1 MAGGGSPVYAYHGVL
16 SEGVLQEIARLAR
29 ANWHPS
35 AMDTGWKESTL
46 HTCCVR
52 WGGMLVG
59 SLSHLVALLTLSV
72 THPHIIALFCSK
84 EGSAQVRLK
93 LALFGDET
101 GHNFTFTASQSVAV
115 AEREKF
121 KQELTSII
129 SRNKNATEGLPK
141 PLTPLKVA
149 NAPPVFANPTSS
161 ALSPK
166 QYLTPPHHS
175 VSRAPSD
182 SSERRT
188 TPVITGSDPASDF
201 RLRKKV
207 LMSNPELGS
216 LHRDLVM
223 KIGRASCRERVL
235 MSV

>member
-1 MAGGGSPVYAYHGVL
+1 MERKHPPYVL
-16 SEGVLQEIARLAR
+16 R
-29 ANWHPS
+29 
-35 AMDTGWKESTL
+35 TL
-46 HTCCVR
+46 RRHVSWFFVPPCC
-52 WGGMLVG
+52 
-59 SLSHLVALLTLSV
+59 SLHSV
-72 THPHIIALFCSK
+72 SITHPRIIALFCSK

-101 GHNFTFTASQSVAV
+101 GHNFTFSAPQSVAV

-129 SRNKNATEGLPK
+129 SRNKNTTDALPK

-149 NAPPVFANPTSS
+149 NAPPIFANSTPS

-166 QYLTPPHHS
+166 QYLAPSHP
-175 VSRAPSD
+175 VSRAPS
-182 SSERRT
+182 ERRA
-188 TPVITGSDPASDF
+188 TPVITGSDPANDF

-223 KIGRASCRERVL
+223 TGQITEGEFWDGREVSGMHFSTCFVL
-235 MSV
+235 TSSYSI

>member
-1 MAGGGSPVYAYHGVL
+1 
-16 SEGVLQEIARLAR
+16 
-29 ANWHPS
+29 
-35 AMDTGWKESTL
+35 
-46 HTCCVR
+46 
-52 WGGMLVG
+52 MLVG
-59 SLSHLVALLTLSV
+59 SSSHLVVLSTLSV
-72 THPHIIALFCSK
+72 THSRIIALFCSK

-101 GHNFTFTASQSVAV
+101 GHNFTFSAPQPVAV

-129 SRNKNATEGLPK
+129 SRNKNTTEGLPK
-141 PLTPLKVA
+141 SLTPLKVT
-149 NAPPVFANPTSS
+149 NAPPIFANPTPS

-166 QYLTPPHHS
+166 QYLTPSHNP
-175 VSRAPSD
+175 VSRAPS
-182 SSERRT
+182 ERRA

-223 KIGRASCRERVL
+223 TGQITEGEFWDGREVSAMYCSTLFRTNLCAIAFDFSSGSIRKPAERQTRATCG
-235 MSV
+235 SST

>member
-1 MAGGGSPVYAYHGVL
+1 MERKHPPYVL
-16 SEGVLQEIARLAR
+16 R
-29 ANWHPS
+29 
-35 AMDTGWKESTL
+35 TL
-46 HTCCVR
+46 RRHVS
-52 WGGMLVG
+52 WF
-59 SLSHLVALLTLSV
+59 SLSHLVALSTLSV
-72 THPHIIALFCSK
+72 THPRIIALFCSK

-101 GHNFTFTASQSVAV
+101 GHNFTFSAPQSVAV

-129 SRNKNATEGLPK
+129 SRNKNTTDGLPK
-141 PLTPLKVA
+141 PLTPLKIT
-149 NAPPVFANPTSS
+149 NAPPIFANPAPS

-166 QYLTPPHHS
+166 QYLTPSHP
-175 VSRAPSD
+175 VSRAPS
-182 SSERRT
+182 EKRA
-188 TPVITGSDPASDF
+188 TPVITGSDSASDF

-223 KIGRASCRERVL
+223 TGQITEGEFWDGREVSGIYFRPCFVLTSCY
-235 MSV
+235 SI

>member
-1 MAGGGSPVYAYHGVL
+1 M
-16 SEGVLQEIARLAR
+16 
-29 ANWHPS
+29 
-35 AMDTGWKESTL
+35 
-46 HTCCVR
+46 
-52 WGGMLVG
+52 
-59 SLSHLVALLTLSV
+59 
-72 THPHIIALFCSK
+72 IALFCSK

-101 GHNFTFTASQSVAV
+101 GHNFTFTAPQSVAV

-129 SRNKNATEGLPK
+129 SRNKNTTEGPPK
-141 PLTPLKVA
+141 PLTPFKAA
-149 NAPPVFANPTSS
+149 NVLPVSANPTPS

-166 QYLTPPHHS
+166 QLAPLHHS

-182 SSERRT
+182 SSERRA

-207 LMSNPELGS
+207 LMSNPDLGS

-223 KIGRASCRERVL
+223 TGQITEAEFWDGREVSGLHR
-235 MSV
+235 

>member
-1 MAGGGSPVYAYHGVL
+1 L
-16 SEGVLQEIARLAR
+16 
-29 ANWHPS
+29 
-35 AMDTGWKESTL
+35 
-46 HTCCVR
+46 
-52 WGGMLVG
+52 G
-59 SLSHLVALLTLSV
+59 SLSYPTLVA
-72 THPHIIALFCSK
+72 PHSSNSPCIIALFCSK
-84 EGSAQVRLK
+84 EGAPQVRLK

-101 GHNFTFTASQSVAV
+101 GHNFTFTAPQPVAV
-115 AEREKF
+115 AERQKF

-129 SRNKNATEGLPK
+129 SRNKSTTEGLPK

-149 NAPPVFANPTSS
+149 NTPSVAATPTPS

-166 QYLTPPHHS
+166 QHLAPSHHPI
-175 VSRAPSD
+175 SRASSD
-182 SSERRT
+182 SSERKA

-223 KIGRASCRERVL
+223 TGQITETEFWDGREVTTCVL
-235 MSV
+235 LPPFLLTPTYSI

>member
-1 MAGGGSPVYAYHGVL
+1 MERKHPPYVL
-16 SEGVLQEIARLAR
+16 R
-29 ANWHPS
+29 
-35 AMDTGWKESTL
+35 TL
-46 HTCCVR
+46 RRHVS
-52 WGGMLVG
+52 WFFVPPLL
-59 SLSHLVALLTLSV
+59 LSTLSV
-72 THPHIIALFCSK
+72 THPRTIALFCSK

-101 GHNFTFTASQSVAV
+101 GHNFTFTAPQSVAV

-129 SRNKNATEGLPK
+129 SRNKNTTEGLPK

-166 QYLTPPHHS
+166 QYLTPSHHS

-182 SSERRT
+182 SSERRA

-223 KIGRASCRERVL
+223 TGQITEGEFWDGREVSDMYCSTCFVL
-235 MSV
+235 TSSYSI